1 MKLTTFDNL
10 DIAGGALHRWTVSTR
25 SAPVPHPTGPSEN
38 ERFHLEAVRD
48 GGLGYLAITFDI
60 DSATIDLTRLRSAFE
75 AVVNHHEV
83 LRAHFS
89 LDAGEPDSIRR
100 LLHAAGGLEVSDVE
114 TVHDADAGDNRAALS
129 AAIADGCSALTPGSH
144 VLAAVQ
150 GPSTTTVI
158 CAFDHCYVD
167 AHSLAVIAEDVL
179 SAYEGD
185 ALRTAGSFLD
195 HQAAA
200 AELARQSSGDGG
212 LVEKWGEFLA
222 STGWTV
228 PEFPMDLGVAP
239 GEFAPADIHVDT
251 VLTAEQAHQFSAMCA
266 SRSIR
271 FYPALLAALA
281 VATRDLGGPD
291 RLPLVLPVHTRR
303 SDRWSRSVGWF
314 VANAPMILDAT
325 GDIDAAM
332 TAATAALSEALPL
345 AEVDLMTVYG
355 TFGSRMIK
363 PRHDVFMVSYMDYRR
378 FDRLAHHNVHHV
390 SSDGRADT
398 LQAWFWRDEHGV
410 HLRTRYPDTGTAAA
424 VVKGLVDDMIAVVS
438 ERLAAVGARIPATTH

>member
-10 DIAGGALHRWTVSTR
+10 DIAGGALHRWTVSTT
-25 SAPVPHPTGPSEN
+25 SAAVPHPTGPSEN
-38 ERFHLEAVRD
+38 ERFHLDAVRD
-48 GGLGYLAITFDI
+48 GGLGWLAITFDI
-60 DSATIDLTRLRSAFE
+60 DSATLDLAHLRAAFA

-83 LRAHFS
+83 LRAHFA
-89 LDAGEPDSIRR
+89 LDPSEPDSIRR
-100 LLHAAGGLEVSDVE
+100 LLHPAGSLEVSDVE
-114 TVHDADAGDNRAALS
+114 SVDHSTAGDNRAALS
-129 AAIADGCSALTPGSH
+129 AAIIDGCTALTPGSH
-144 VLAAVQ
+144 VLAAIE
-150 GPSTTTVI
+150 GRTTTTVI
-158 CAFDHCYVD
+158 CGFDHCYVD

-179 SAYEGD
+179 SAYEGQ
-185 ALRTAGSFLD
+185 APRSAGSFLD

-200 AELARQSSGDGG
+200 AERARQSTGDGT

-228 PEFPMDLGVAP
+228 PEFPIDLGVAP
-239 GEFAPADIHVDT
+239 GQFAPARIHVDT
-251 VLTAEQAHQFSAMCA
+251 VLTADQAHRFSALCA

-303 SDRWSRSVGWF
+303 SDLWSRSVGWF
-314 VANAPMILDAT
+314 VANAPMVLDAT

-332 TAATAALSEALPL
+332 ASATTRLSAALPL
-345 AEVDLMTVYG
+345 AEVDLTTVYG

-398 LQAWFWRDEHGV
+398 LQVWFWRDENGV

-424 VVKGLVDDMIAVVS
+424 VVKGLVDDMIAVVA
-438 ERLAAVGARIPATTH
+438 ERLAATGPRIPATTH

>member
-1 MKLTTFDNL
+1 MRLTTFDNL
-10 DIAGGALHRWTVSTR
+10 DIAGGALHRWTVSTD

-38 ERFHLEAVRD
+38 ERFHLDAVRD
-48 GGLGYLAITFDI
+48 GGLGWLAITFDI
-60 DSATIDLTRLRSAFE
+60 DSATLDLARLRSAFA

-83 LRAHFS
+83 LRAHFAF
-89 LDAGEPDSIRR
+89 DTAGSDSIRR
-100 LLHAAGGLEVSDVE
+100 FLHPAGSLSVSDVE
-114 TVHDADAGDNRAALS
+114 TVRDGDAGDNRAALS
-129 AAIADGCSALTPGSH
+129 EAIVDGCSALTPGSH
-144 VLAAVQ
+144 VLAAVE
-150 GPSTTTVI
+150 GPTTTTVI

-179 SAYEGD
+179 SGYEGE
-185 ALRTAGSFLD
+185 ALRSAGSFLD

-200 AELARQSSGDGG
+200 ESARQSTGDGT
-212 LVEKWGEFLA
+212 LVDKWGEFLA

-228 PEFPMDLGVAP
+228 PEFPVDLGVAP
-239 GEFAPADIHVDT
+239 GQFAPARIHVDT
-251 VLTAEQAHQFSAMCA
+251 VLTAEQAHRFSALCA
-266 SRSIR
+266 SQSIR

-291 RLPLVLPVHTRR
+291 RVPLVLPVHTRR
-303 SDRWSRSVGWF
+303 SDLWSRSVGWF
-314 VANAPMILDAT
+314 VANAPMVLDAT

-345 AEVDLMTVYG
+345 AEVDLTTVYG

-398 LQAWFWRDEHGV
+398 LQAWFWRDENGV
-410 HLRTRYPDTGTAAA
+410 HLRTRYPDTGTAAT
-424 VVKGLVDDMIAVVS
+424 VVKGLVDDMIAVVTD
-438 ERLAAVGARIPATTH
+438 RLATVGTRVPVTAR